1 MKLAILADDF
11 TGALD
16 TSVQFSSRG
25 ISTVLISGEQPWK
38 LMSENCEVLTMD
50 LQTRHLPPADVY
62 RRVYRAAEELRQK
75 NVPYLYIKTDS
86 GMRGNVG
93 AALAAAADSWKSSV
107 YFVPAYPKTGRTV
120 VDGTLYVDGKPVSE
134 SVFGEDMFNPV
145 RYDRIAD
152 IIAEQTRMPVVEKW
166 QSEGAIV
173 LKNAATNEDL
183 KQLGAEISP
192 EMRLM
197 AGCAGLAHY
206 LPEKLHIPAGKL
218 PEVMLHQPLVVISGS
233 TSKVSLR
240 QLRYC
245 EERGFRSILLTN
257 ILDAEPD
264 FKSLVR
270 QVSEADQH
278 SGILLEVI
286 RSEEECICLNRKAA
300 SQGLD
305 AVHASERI
313 ASNLGKAA
321 AAIMKAGFPGAL
333 FVFGGDT
340 LACVLREIGV
350 QRIEPLCEIESGVVV
365 SEVFREDGSLFII
378 SKSGSFGSANV
389 VENVC
394 RKYSMGAFAQ

>member
-1 MKLAILADDF
+1 M
-11 TGALD
+11 
-16 TSVQFSSRG
+16 
-25 ISTVLISGEQPWK
+25 
-38 LMSENCEVLTMD
+38 
-50 LQTRHLPPADVY
+50 
-62 RRVYRAAEELRQK
+62 
-75 NVPYLYIKTDS
+75 
-86 GMRGNVG
+86 
-93 AALAAAADSWKSSV
+93 
-107 YFVPAYPKTGRTV
+107 
-120 VDGTLYVDGKPVSE
+120 
-134 SVFGEDMFNPV
+134 
-145 RYDRIAD
+145 
-152 IIAEQTRMPVVEKW
+152 
-166 QSEGAIV
+166 
-173 LKNAATNEDL
+173 
-183 KQLGAEISP
+183 
-192 EMRLM
+192 
-197 AGCAGLAHY
+197 
-206 LPEKLHIPAGKL
+206 
-218 PEVMLHQPLVVISGS
+218 ISGS

-270 QVSEADQH
+270 QVSDADQH

-340 LACVLREIGV
+340 LACVLREIGA